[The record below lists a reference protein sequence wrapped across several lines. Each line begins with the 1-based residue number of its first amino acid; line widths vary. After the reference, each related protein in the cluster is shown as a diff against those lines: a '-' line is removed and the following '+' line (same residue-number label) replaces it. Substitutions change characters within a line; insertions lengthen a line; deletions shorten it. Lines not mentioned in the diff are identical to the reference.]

1 MTQTHPHDHTHAHF
15 GEIARQT
22 SSRLALALA
31 ITLAF
36 VVIEAI
42 AGYAA
47 NSLALLSDAGH
58 NLTDVFALCLSWVA
72 IRLSQRPS
80 SARHTYGFHRA
91 GILAALV
98 NSLTLI
104 LMSLWIFY
112 EAYQRLVSP
121 PEVQPVLLVLVG
133 ALALAVN
140 LGTALLIRRGSEQD
154 LNLRAAFVH
163 LMGDVFTTAGAI
175 LAGVVIF
182 FTGWYWMD
190 ALVSIL
196 IGGLILWNAWK
207 ILRETVDILLESTP
221 RDVDMAAAGGRHA
234 RRGGGARR
242 ARPARVEHQPEPAH
256 ALGAH
261 RHRRPGDQ
269 RRGSFAARLER
280 AARPPTT
287 ASPTPPCSSSA
298 PTARRA
304 APTAGD
310 YSRKNRS
317 EPASLVQTCFSG
329 DFFRAAIAV
338 SAAAS
343 ARAIAPGKYNPPTL
357 KPSIKLPTSA
367 SMLRMISSARAPFQA
382 AIPPP
387 TSKALKASR
396 ISTETGSAAVRHGW
410 LPLTVCAWLASPG
423 EAELV
428 VLVYDTRA
436 NASR

>member
-1 MTQTHPHDHTHAHF
+1 LTHTHPHDHTHSHF

-104 LMSLWIFY
+104 LMSLWIFF
-112 EAYQRLVSP
+112 EAYQRLVTP

-196 IGGLILWNAWK
+196 IGGLILYNAWK

-221 RDVDMAAAGGRHA
+221 RDVDMAKLVADMHGVEGVRGVHDLHVWSINQSLRTLSAHIVTDDQAISAGAALQRGLNELLAHNYGIAHA
-234 RRGGGARR
+234 TLQLECADCPPGCAYGGGLF
-242 ARPARVEHQPEPAH
+242 PE
-256 ALGAH
+256 
-261 RHRRPGDQ
+261 
-269 RRGSFAARLER
+269 
-280 AARPPTT
+280 
-287 ASPTPPCSSSA
+287 
-298 PTARRA
+298 
-304 APTAGD
+304 
-310 YSRKNRS
+310 
-317 EPASLVQTCFSG
+317 
-329 DFFRAAIAV
+329 
-338 SAAAS
+338 
-343 ARAIAPGKYNPPTL
+343 
-357 KPSIKLPTSA
+357 KP
-367 SMLRMISSARAPFQA
+367 
-382 AIPPP
+382 
-387 TSKALKASR
+387 
-396 ISTETGSAAVRHGW
+396 V
-410 LPLTVCAWLASPG
+410 
-423 EAELV
+423 
-428 VLVYDTRA
+428 
-436 NASR
+436 

>member
-22 SSRLALALA
+22 SSRLAIALA

-36 VVIEAI
+36 VVVEAI

-91 GILAALV
+91 GILAALI

-207 ILRETVDILLESTP
+207 ILRENGGYP
-221 RDVDMAAAGGRHA
+221 ARGPRRRDVDMKQLVADIRGVEGVRGVHDLHVWSINQSLRTLSRTSSPTT
-234 RRGGGARR
+234 RRSAPSG
-242 ARPARVEHQPEPAH
+242 
-256 ALGAH
+256 
-261 RHRRPGDQ
+261 
-269 RRGSFAARLER
+269 FAARLER
-280 AARPPTT
+280 AARPPIRHCPRHPAARMRRLPAELRLRRGIIPGDTGLSQLRWFRPVFPVISF
-287 ASPTPPCSSSA
+287 AQPPLPA
-298 PTARRA
+298 P
-304 APTAGD
+304 P
-310 YSRKNRS
+310 
-317 EPASLVQTCFSG
+317 P
-329 DFFRAAIAV
+329 
-338 SAAAS
+338 
-343 ARAIAPGKYNPPTL
+343 APGQSPP
-357 KPSIKLPTSA
+357 
-367 SMLRMISSARAPFQA
+367 
-382 AIPPP
+382 
-387 TSKALKASR
+387 
-396 ISTETGSAAVRHGW
+396 
-410 LPLTVCAWLASPG
+410 
-423 EAELV
+423 
-428 VLVYDTRA
+428 A
-436 NASR
+436 NTTPQY

>member
-1 MTQTHPHDHTHAHF
+1 M
-15 GEIARQT
+15 
-22 SSRLALALA
+22 
-31 ITLAF
+31 
-36 VVIEAI
+36 
-42 AGYAA
+42 
-47 NSLALLSDAGH
+47 
-58 NLTDVFALCLSWVA
+58 
-72 IRLSQRPS
+72 
-80 SARHTYGFHRA
+80 
-91 GILAALV
+91 
-98 NSLTLI
+98 
-104 LMSLWIFY
+104 
-112 EAYQRLVSP
+112 
-121 PEVQPVLLVLVG
+121 LVG

-221 RDVDMAAAGGRHA
+221 RDVDMEKLVADMRGVEGVRGVHDLHVWSINQSLRTLSAHIVTDDQAISAGAALQ
-234 RRGGGARR
+234 RGLN
-242 ARPARVEHQPEPAH
+242 ELLAH
-256 ALGAH
+256 N
-261 RHRRPGDQ
+261 
-269 RRGSFAARLER
+269 
-280 AARPPTT
+280 T

-304 APTAGD
+304 APMAGD

-317 EPASLVQTCFSG
+317 EPVTLAQTCFCG
-329 DFFRAAIAV
+329 DFFRTATAV

-367 SMLRMISSARAPFQA
+367 SMARMINSARAPFQA

-387 TSKALKASR
+387 TSKALKAST
-396 ISTETGSAAVRHGW
+396 ISTDTGSAAVRHGW
-410 LPLTVCAWLASPG
+410 LPLTVCVWLASPCTLSWSCWYRKPG
-423 EAELV
+423 RTPAGRRERQSP
-428 VLVYDTRA
+428 TR
-436 NASR
+436 